1 LRQPPYKKEDFY
13 MSDARYPIGCF
24 SPDDQPTP
32 ETRTKHIDDIASLPL
47 RLRHAVSGLTPEQVN
62 TAYREGGW
70 TAKQVINHLPDSH
83 INGYVRFKLALT
95 ENVPTIT
102 PYDEGAWAS
111 LIDTESTSIEVSLA
125 LLEAIHIRWVNLLR
139 SLKEEDFERKF
150 NHPQNGA
157 QTLDRALAMYGW
169 HSRHHVAHITSLR
182 ERMKW

>member
-1 LRQPPYKKEDFY
+1 
-13 MSDARYPIGCF
+13 MSDPRYPIGCF

-62 TAYREGGW
+62 TVYREGGW
-70 TAKQVINHLPDSH
+70 TVKQVIHHLPDSH

-111 LIDTESTSIEVSLA
+111 LNDTESTSIEVSLA